1 MTVPVVQDSKEMDCR
16 VMTSTNVA
24 KEVFSVTLMPAVL
37 TRLAPI
43 PAIAEKATLEV
54 DDIVKVSIESTIS
67 FVKHFSVHN
76 FPHDGCEI

>member
-37 TRLAPI
+37 TSLAPI
-43 PAIAEKATLEV
+43 PAIAE
-54 DDIVKVSIESTIS
+54 
-67 FVKHFSVHN
+67 
-76 FPHDGCEI
+76 